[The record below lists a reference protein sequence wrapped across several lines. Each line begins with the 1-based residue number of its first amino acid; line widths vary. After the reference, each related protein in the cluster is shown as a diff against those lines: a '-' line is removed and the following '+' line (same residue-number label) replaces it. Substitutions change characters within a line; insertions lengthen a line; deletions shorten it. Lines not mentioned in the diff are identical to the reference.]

1 MELTISTN
9 VIWLN
14 MHALYLS
21 TLNYDSVAL
30 AAVGAQDRGCG
41 EFDVKSAGEGA
52 AGISQEADPATL
64 VRIE

>member
-14 MHALYLS
+14 VHALYLS
-21 TLNYDSVAL
+21 ILNHDSVAL
-30 AAVGAQDRGCG
+30 AAVGAQERGGG

-52 AGISQEADPATL
+52 AGIGQEADPAAL
-64 VRIE
+64 VSIE